1 MEKEFPGEALEDT
14 KDTFDGDNDGFQEDL
29 SWMDGLKKPEA
40 DSRPKTQDVTKT
52 KGHKFSDYLL
62 KRELLMGIY
71 EKGFDSPSPVQEQSI
86 PVAIAGRDILARAKN
101 GTGKTASFLIPA
113 LQKLDTEKKGIQV
126 LILTPTRELALQ
138 TSQVCKELGK
148 YIKGLEV
155 MVTTGGTSLRDDIVR
170 LQQNIN
176 VIVATPGRMLDI
188 VEKNI
193 ANLSNCEYVA
203 MDEADKLLCPE
214 FQEIIERLIEFL
226 PKKRQIVMF
235 SATFPITVKAFKE
248 KYLNDP
254 VPINLMDDSLTLVG
268 ITP

>member
-193 ANLSNCEYVA
+193 ANLSICEYVA

-214 FQEIIERLIEFL
+214 FQEIIERLIDFL

-235 SATFPITVKAFKE
+235 SATFPITVKAFK
-248 KYLNDP
+248 
-254 VPINLMDDSLTLVG
+254 
-268 ITP
+268 